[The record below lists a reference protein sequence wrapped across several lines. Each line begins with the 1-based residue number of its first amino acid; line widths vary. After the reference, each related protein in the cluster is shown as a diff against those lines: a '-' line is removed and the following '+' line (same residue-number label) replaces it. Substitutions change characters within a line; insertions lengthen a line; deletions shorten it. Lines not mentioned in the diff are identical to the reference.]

1 MNSYIDVLM
10 WKLKSIFSR
19 SVSFLATIISSE
31 IHSTAA
37 IRNQARIYDSSIDK
51 YSYISRNSLLQCTD
65 VGCFCSISE
74 GCNIGMPSHP
84 IDFISTSPVF
94 LSGGNYLKKHFATI
108 PYENCPRT
116 TIGNDVWIGAHAQ
129 IKSGI
134 KIGNGSIIAASAVVT
149 KDVPDYAIVGGVPAK
164 IIRYRFDEPTIKK
177 IEDAKWWDLNEM
189 ELEQYAKDFDNIGLA
204 LSKLL
209 NNRRE

>member
-19 SVSFLATIISSE
+19 SVSFSATIISSE